1 MAQFNGNA
9 GDLDINFERNIFTGD
24 VTLKTG
30 DEAIRRAIKS
40 LILLKP
46 SEKPFHPEINAG
58 ISNLLFENADPMKM
72 EEVKRRIG
80 RTIAIYDPRIINT
93 LVDLEYNID
102 RNQLSVKIMYT
113 IRNVQQVFTTNLTL
127 QRTR

>member
-46 SEKPFHPEINAG
+46 SEKPFHPEIKRV
-58 ISNLLFENADPMKM
+58 SRTFCLKM
-72 EEVKRRIG
+72 PI
-80 RTIAIYDPRIINT
+80 P
-93 LVDLEYNID
+93 
-102 RNQLSVKIMYT
+102 
-113 IRNVQQVFTTNLTL
+113 
-127 QRTR
+127 